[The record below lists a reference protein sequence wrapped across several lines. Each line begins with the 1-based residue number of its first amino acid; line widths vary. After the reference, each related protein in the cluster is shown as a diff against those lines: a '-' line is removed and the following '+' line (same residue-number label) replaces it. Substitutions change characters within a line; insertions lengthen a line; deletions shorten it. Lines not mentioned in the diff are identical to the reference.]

1 MTATPKK
8 GRRWRPRAERGEN
21 HVLRLADGRLLGYAE
36 YGDPQGPP
44 VIALHGTP
52 GARVMFRPADAPAR
66 RIGVRVIA
74 PDRPG
79 CGLSSP
85 LRGRSIAGFANDVAT
100 LADVLGFE
108 RFAMAAVSGG
118 APYAVAC
125 ASFLKERVTKLALV
139 SPMGPLAEPELWSRL
154 SGWRTRGIQVLGA
167 VPMLTGGSFAAFR
180 LGLRYA
186 PDQVIGAMA
195 AAAAPADRPILR
207 QPDVR
212 KALRDALYEGL
223 SLRGRGAVQDVSLFT
238 RPWNVDLSQV
248 TAPAHLWYGTDDR
261 SAPPVAAAYLGAALP
276 NCRTIEL
283 NGAGHCWVFANL
295 ETVLGVFKD

>member
-1 MTATPKK
+1 MTARPAA
-8 GRRWRPRAERGEN
+8 RRPRRSRAETGEN
-21 HVLRLADGRLLGYAE
+21 NVLRLADGRLVGYAE
-36 YGDPQGPP
+36 YGDPHGPP

-66 RIGVRVIA
+66 RMGVRVIA

-85 LRGRSIAGFANDVAT
+85 LRGRTVAGYAGDIAK
-100 LADVLGFE
+100 LADALGLE
-108 RFAMAAVSGG
+108 RFALAAVSGG

-125 ASFLKERVTKLALV
+125 ASALNERITRLALV

-154 SGWRTRGIQVLGA
+154 SSWRARGIQVLGA
-167 VPMLTGGSFAAFR
+167 VPLLTGSSFAAFR

-186 PDQVIGAMA
+186 PNQVIGALA

-207 QPDVR
+207 QPEVR
-212 KALRDALYEGL
+212 KALSEALYEGL
-223 SLRGRGAVQDVSLFT
+223 ARGRGAVQDVTLFT
-238 RPWNVDLSQV
+238 RPWNVDVSQV
-248 TAPAHLWYGTDDR
+248 SAPAHLWYGTDDR

-283 NGAGHCWVFANL
+283 AGAGHCWVFANL
-295 ETVLGVFKD
+295 ETVLATLKD